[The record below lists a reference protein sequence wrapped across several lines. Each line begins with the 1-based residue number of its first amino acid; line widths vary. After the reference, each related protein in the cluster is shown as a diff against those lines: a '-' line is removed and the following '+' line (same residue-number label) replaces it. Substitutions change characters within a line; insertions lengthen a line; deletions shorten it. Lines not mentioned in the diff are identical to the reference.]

1 MASTTHLDSCS
12 EFDHSGVQL
21 IEREEEVCIFYEK
34 VNVQEKIKLHQ
45 DVEIHILE
53 EKIRF
58 LKLRIAEKQR
68 QISVTRKLVPIKK
81 SLDADLAVI
90 QIQVGERPGDTSS
103 GRWLGSWPLGVY
115 SGNGF
120 LNGSQ
125 AALLVI
131 TSLLLCLKMDL
142 NIAPGWGF

>member
-1 MASTTHLDSCS
+1 MASTARLDSCS
-12 EFDHSGVQL
+12 AFDHSGVQL

-34 VNVQEKIKLHQ
+34 VNIHEKMKLHQ

-58 LKLRIAEKQR
+58 LKLKVTEKQR
-68 QISVTRKLVPIKK
+68 QISVTQKLLPIKK
-81 SLDADLAVI
+81 SLDADLAVV

-103 GRWLGSWPLGVY
+103 GHWLGSCPLGVC

-120 LNGSQ
+120 LNESQ
-125 AALLVI
+125 AALLLI
-131 TSLLLCLKMDL
+131 TILLLCLKMVL
-142 NIAPGWGF
+142 NVAPG